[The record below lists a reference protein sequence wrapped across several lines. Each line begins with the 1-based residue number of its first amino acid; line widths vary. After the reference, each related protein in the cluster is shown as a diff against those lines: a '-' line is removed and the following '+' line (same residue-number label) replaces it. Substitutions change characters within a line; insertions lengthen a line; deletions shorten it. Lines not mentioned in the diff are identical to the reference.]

1 MLDKLPAEL
10 LIKII
15 REYINYEEKVRLM
28 NDPFFNK
35 LLLTDY
41 AWQILP
47 KISLQCL
54 SFISQHYLH
63 IIASGFYVSKTS
75 TYDIFTVF
83 INKETG
89 SVLIKG
95 YEVTTP
101 FTAGLQKVSTE
112 THYQTVLDLKEMLI
126 RFKRSNHFTPDMKI
140 DSKSYTRSGL
150 FFLNAIPSYHMFRL
164 NKTCYMCGSK
174 TLKNVY
180 EYDSEKNVIKTTYF
194 YKKRNVPAS

>member
-1 MLDKLPAEL
+1 MLDKLPTEL
-10 LIKII
+10 LFKIV

-47 KISLQCL
+47 KMSLQCL
-54 SFISQHYLH
+54 SFISKHYLH
-63 IIASGFYVSKTS
+63 VIASGFYVSKTS
-75 TYDIFTVF
+75 AFDIFTVF
-83 INKETG
+83 INKQTG

-95 YEVTTP
+95 YEGTTP
-101 FTAGLQKVSTE
+101 LTAGLQKVSTE

-126 RFKRSNHFTPDMKI
+126 RFKRSYHFIPDMKI
-140 DSKSYTRSGL
+140 DYITGGL
-150 FFLNAIPSYHMFRL
+150 FFSNAIPSYRMFRL

-174 TLKNVY
+174 TLKNLY
-180 EYDSEKNVIKTTYF
+180 EYDSEKNVIKTIYY
-194 YKKRNVPAS
+194 YKKRNILTS